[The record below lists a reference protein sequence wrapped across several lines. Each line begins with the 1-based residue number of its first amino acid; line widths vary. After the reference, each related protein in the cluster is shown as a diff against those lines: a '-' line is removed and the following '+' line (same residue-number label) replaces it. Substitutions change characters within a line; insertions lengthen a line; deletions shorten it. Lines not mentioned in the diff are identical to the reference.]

1 MLDQRPFHTLNYL
14 FRFPNGQQQAFTV
27 QLEKDSLHLVS
38 MSRPARPPEWTR
50 LETFRC
56 SHCPL
61 DAARYTHCPVAV
73 NLTEL
78 LGFFRDH
85 ISHERVDLRIETDDR
100 TYEKQTSLQGA
111 VSSLLGIYMVS
122 SGCPIMGRLKPMVRF
137 HLPFATLEETKY
149 RAISMY
155 LVAQYLLA
163 QQGGTPDWTLQGL
176 VRIYDDVRIVNQNFS
191 ARLNELKV
199 KDTSLNAIS
208 ILSSFAEFTSMSI
221 DYGML
226 EELQMLFD
234 AYLNA
239 EPSGGPA
246 KLS

>member
-1 MLDQRPFHTLNYL
+1 MQEQKPFHTLKYT
-14 FRFPNGQQQAFTV
+14 FGFPNGQQQEFTV

-38 MSRPARPPEWTR
+38 MSRPSRPPEWTR

-56 SHCPL
+56 PHCPL

-78 LGFFRDH
+78 LSFFRDH
-85 ISHERVDLRIETDDR
+85 ISHEEVDLQIVTDER
-100 TYEKQTSLQGA
+100 TYQKHTSLQGA

-122 SGCPIMGRLKPMVRF
+122 SGCPIMGKLKPMVRF

-163 QQGGTPDWTLQGL
+163 QQGRTPDWTLQGL
-176 VRIYDDVRIVNQNFS
+176 VKIYDDVRVVNQNFA

-239 EPSGGPA
+239 EPTGSPVG
-246 KLS
+246 